1 MTPLLRKPIW
11 PPSGKLWPQ
20 HRQFP
25 DEYGEQFA
33 VRCIAEIAPHGW
45 GLSRFVLASEAL
57 ARGVFQV
64 NQLEGRF
71 LSGVPLYLT
80 DQPLSRP
87 LPRDRDSVRV
97 SVALAKPS
105 EDAPNVTEDQRE
117 TAAVRYRRVRRGGRS
132 ALHPHLRLLFDDE
145 GEDTYERLTLGNVS
159 LLGRHPT
166 PDPWLVPPMLR
177 ILPESPV
184 AVGMQ
189 EVVAALRT
197 RRASLLAA
205 REARP
210 LDLRALPPASISPLL
225 LLSAINQA
233 LAVLDHPDPAL
244 HLSPLGLHGVLSALL
259 GNLEALDGRTQT
271 VGPFYAHDAPG
282 PSFRPLLE
290 RLLSVIPEVAREP
303 HLAFP
308 LTRLDAWTF
317 SLSLREPELF
327 RRRAYLVA
335 GGADEAALATLLPAY
350 AKVGSATTLPRIVN
364 SATRGVPIALEFDP
378 PPSLPS
384 SARHC
389 SFRVDTRS
397 DYWSEIVESRSLL
410 VHVPEAPPDMTLAI
424 YVLTAEGR

>member
-1 MTPLLRKPIW
+1 M
-11 PPSGKLWPQ
+11 
-20 HRQFP
+20 
-25 DEYGEQFA
+25 
-33 VRCIAEIAPHGW
+33 
-45 GLSRFVLASEAL
+45 
-57 ARGVFQV
+57 
-64 NQLEGRF
+64 
-71 LSGVPLYLT
+71 
-80 DQPLSRP
+80 
-87 LPRDRDSVRV
+87 
-97 SVALAKPS
+97 
-105 EDAPNVTEDQRE
+105 
-117 TAAVRYRRVRRGGRS
+117 
-132 ALHPHLRLLFDDE
+132 
-145 GEDTYERLTLGNVS
+145 
-159 LLGRHPT
+159 
-166 PDPWLVPPMLR
+166 
-177 ILPESPV
+177 
-184 AVGMQ
+184 GMR
-189 EVVAALRT
+189 EVVAALHT
-197 RRASLLAA
+197 RRAGLLAA

-259 GNLEALDGRTQT
+259 GNLESLDGRTQA

-282 PSFRPLLE
+282 PSFRPLFE

-317 SLSLREPELF
+317 SMSLRDPELF

-335 GGADEAALATLLPAY
+335 GGADESVLAIILPAY
-350 AKVGSATTLPRIVN
+350 AKIGSAATLPRIVN